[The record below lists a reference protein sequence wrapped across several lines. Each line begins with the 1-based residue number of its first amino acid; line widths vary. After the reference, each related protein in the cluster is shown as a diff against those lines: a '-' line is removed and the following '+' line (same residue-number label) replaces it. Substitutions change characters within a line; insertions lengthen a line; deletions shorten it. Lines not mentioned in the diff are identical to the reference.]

1 MKYLFML
8 LTMFFMANVMP
19 VQAQSN
25 NSEDPDVHIIIK
37 LEGETEDDR
46 NKSLILPY
54 EAWQSGQTVYVVS
67 HNNVPDVTYTILSP
81 SGAVVDRYTGTAVQM
96 QPVALNASGHE
107 SGVYTLLITTPA
119 GTYIYGTFSL

>member
-8 LTMFFMANVMP
+8 LAMFFMANVMP
-19 VQAQSN
+19 AQAESDN
-25 NSEDPDVHIIIK
+25 PEDPDVHIIIK

-54 EAWQSGQTVYVVS
+54 EAWQSGKTVYVVS
-67 HNNVPDVTYTILSP
+67 HNDVPSVTYTVLSP
-81 SGAVVDRYTGTAVQM
+81 SGAVVDCYTGFATAM
-96 QPVALNASGHE
+96 QPVTLTAAGYE